1 MNANRKSE
9 VNVAYSCIPIK
20 EEIQL
25 NGNLEEDLRN
35 VLSYLASETMKA
47 RKSGKTD
54 RAEKLS
60 VAFKILSEEYDKISS
75 PKEEE
80 AEK

>member
-1 MNANRKSE
+1 M
-9 VNVAYSCIPIK
+9 K
-20 EEIQL
+20 ER
-25 NGNLEEDLRN
+25 LEEDLRS

-60 VAFKILSEEYDKISS
+60 VAFKILSKEYDQIRNQK
-75 PKEEE
+75 E
-80 AEK
+80 AEN

>member
-1 MNANRKSE
+1 
-9 VNVAYSCIPIK
+9 VK
-20 EEIQL
+20 ER
-25 NGNLEEDLRN
+25 LEEDLRS

-60 VAFKILSEEYDKISS
+60 VAFKILSKEYDQIRNQK
-75 PKEEE
+75 E
-80 AEK
+80 AEN

>member
-1 MNANRKSE
+1 
-9 VNVAYSCIPIK
+9 
-20 EEIQL
+20 
-25 NGNLEEDLRN
+25 
-35 VLSYLASETMKA
+35 MKA
-47 RKSGKTD
+47 RKSGKID

-60 VAFKILSEEYDKISS
+60 VAFKILSREYDKIGS